1 MFRRFVRST
10 LVVGLAAALWVCP
23 ACAETLDQ
31 TLPSGLR
38 IVVMENPASPT
49 VSVNVF
55 ISAGSLDETAQTT
68 GLAHFYEHLFFR
80 GTPSLT
86 GLQFKKAIEDLGGS
100 TNATTA
106 KDMTHFFIGLP
117 SEYAEKGLELLSD
130 ALQHAELDPEGIDV
144 ERDVVLEELRLGEN
158 NPLRQASDKLYKLA
172 YGEHPYSRSTIGT
185 KDAIKTFERADF
197 VKWRNQNYGPD
208 RCTVVVVGDV
218 VPAKIFAKAR
228 TLLQGWKSSADGP
241 RKLTSPPP
249 TPEAPIVEEGSA
261 RVGSTMVFLGYP
273 APSALDQPDV
283 YAVDVLSF
291 LLGQGKESLLYRTL
305 VTERKVAETVD
316 VSFLTPRQR
325 GLIVVSAVA
334 ADKKSAEMRS
344 GLTEGIKGVA
354 EGKFEDKD
362 LIRAK
367 EQLIGTYLLQNES
380 NSGAADSIGFY
391 SALGAPNFSKTY
403 VTEIQKVDREAII
416 GAAKKY
422 MGGGYWGYVIKPGK
436 SGRSARAEKPDE
448 DKDDKPPEGGDKS
461 DDKGEKP

>member
-1 MFRRFVRST
+1 MLRRLNR
-10 LVVGLAAALWVCP
+10 LALPLALAATLWIAP
-23 ACAETLDQ
+23 ARAETIDQ
-31 TLPSGLR
+31 VLPSGLR
-38 IVVMENPASPT
+38 IVVVENPASPT

-55 ISAGSLDETAQTT
+55 ISAGSLDESAETT

-80 GTPSLT
+80 GTPTLS

-130 ALQHAELDPEGIDV
+130 ALQRAELDPEGIDV
-144 ERDVVLEELRLGEN
+144 EREVVLEELRLGEN

-218 VPAKIFAKAR
+218 VPEKIFQKAKA
-228 TLLQGWKSSADGP
+228 LFGGWKSSADGP
-241 RKLTSPPP
+241 RKLVAPPP
-249 TPEAPIVEEGSA
+249 VPETPVIEELNA
-261 RVGSTMVFLGYP
+261 RVGSTMIFLGYP

-291 LLGQGKESLLYRTL
+291 LLGQGKESLLYRSL
-305 VTERKVAETVD
+305 VTDKAVAETVD

-325 GLIVVSAVA
+325 GLIIVSAVA
-334 ADKKSAEMRS
+334 AEKKSAEMRS
-344 GLTEGIKGVA
+344 ALTEGIRAVA

-362 LIRAK
+362 LVRAK

-391 SALGAPNFSKTY
+391 AALGAPGFSKTY
-403 VTEIQKVDREAII
+403 VQEIQKVNKPAII
-416 GAAKKY
+416 AAAKKY
-422 MGGGYWGYVIKPGK
+422 MSGGYWGYVIKPG
-436 SGRSARAEKPDE
+436 RP
-448 DKDDKPPEGGDKS
+448 
-461 DDKGEKP
+461 DKGAKS